1 MNRKQARAEQGPHP
15 TTPSPLE
22 VTRLV
27 VRVGADDGAALLAR
41 LTRAGVRL
49 NPLAEA
55 LLLDPRMDS
64 PRPQDVA
71 VVVASVAALGLPDGG
86 TFAQLTAAAAAQG
99 LGLCPLALGPW
110 LRLQRQDSHEPPRPA
125 QQVAGQAPP
134 GAITVASSPPPD
146 EEDIPWGFYLRR
158 IDGEPWLRAY
168 RCWSGHR
175 WAPTDHLAF
184 AITTPSADAAGHTL
198 NTA

>member
-1 MNRKQARAEQGPHP
+1 MNHKSARTEPGPHP

-22 VTRLV
+22 ATRLL
-27 VRVGADDGAALLAR
+27 VRVGDDDGAALLAR
-41 LTRAGVRL
+41 LARADVRL

-64 PRPQDVA
+64 PRAQDVE
-71 VVVASVAALGLPDGG
+71 VVMTSAAALGLHDGA

-110 LRLQRQDSHEPPRPA
+110 LRLQLQDSHEPPRPA
-125 QQVAGQAPP
+125 QQVARQAPP
-134 GAITVASSPPPD
+134 GAITVASAPPPD

-168 RCWSGHR
+168 RCWSGHLWSPNDR
-175 WAPTDHLAF
+175 FAF
-184 AITTPSADAAGHTL
+184 ALTTA
-198 NTA
+198 